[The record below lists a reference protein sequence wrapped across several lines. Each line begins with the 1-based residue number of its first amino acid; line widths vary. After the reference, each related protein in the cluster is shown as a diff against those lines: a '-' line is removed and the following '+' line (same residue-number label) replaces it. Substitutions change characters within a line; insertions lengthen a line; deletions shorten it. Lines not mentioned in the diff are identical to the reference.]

1 MRDGCDD
8 VLYIVTAIYFIVT
21 IVTIVTDGCERM
33 EKMKKVQIPEELF
46 LALIRYHL
54 ADMEDDLPL
63 IKKELERKLDAMVKH
78 QIYTRYKV
86 APTETE
92 REKARQEYL
101 DAVGMHRNFRW

>member
-1 MRDGCDD
+1 
-8 VLYIVTAIYFIVT
+8 
-21 IVTIVTDGCERM
+21 
-33 EKMKKVQIPEELF
+33 MKKVQIPEELF

-63 IKKELERKLDAMVKH
+63 IKKELERRLAAMVKN
-78 QIYTRYKV
+78 QRYTKYKV